1 MTQSSLPTGSTR
13 HPPGSFRELLTVAVP
28 LILSSSSLS
37 LMHVIDRVFLTWY
50 SGDALAASAPAGM
63 LNWLMM
69 SITLGTL
76 TYVNTFVSQYEGADR
91 PARVS
96 ASIWQGVYLALASG
110 ILFVG
115 LAPLAPKIF
124 ALIGHKPEVQRLEV
138 EYFSVYCMG
147 AVPICLA
154 TVLSCFYSGRGENH
168 IVLYVDLAAC
178 LVHAVF
184 DWVLIFGWGPVPS
197 MGMTGAA
204 IATIMA
210 YLFTIAMFILLMLRP
225 RIRARYHPG
234 QHWRIDF
241 ELLKRL
247 ARYGLP
253 SGIHWFVDIAAFSM
267 FIFVVGTIDK
277 TSLMAT
283 NMAFNINSLA
293 FIPMT
298 GIGTAVLTLVGRRI
312 GENRPDLAVRSTWMA
327 FSIAATWMLGFGAVF
342 VLAPEF
348 FLKIYSSYSKDD
360 SIALVV
366 DETIVLLRFVAL
378 YSFFDGMGIIFG
390 SAVRGAGDTLFPLL
404 ISAVVGWTVM
414 VIPTWLFVHSD
425 LPNRLIL
432 SWWSCSIYVI
442 IAGLGLM
449 MRFQFGPWKKMRVIE
464 SRSEIESEKLG
475 EQPQLPA
482 DAIVAR
488 PGERT
493 DALRGNAA
501 HSDR

>member
-13 HPPGSFRELLTVAVP
+13 HSPGSFRELLTVAVP

-69 SITLGTL
+69 SVTLGTL

-110 ILFVG
+110 VLFFG

-124 ALIGHKPEVQRLEV
+124 ALIGHRPEVQRLEV

-168 IVLYVDLAAC
+168 VVLYVDLAAC

-184 DWVLIFGWGPVPS
+184 DWVLIFGWGPIPP

-204 IATIMA
+204 VATIVA
-210 YLFTIAMFILLMLRP
+210 YVFTVAMFVLLMLRP
-225 RIRARYHPG
+225 HIRARYHPG
-234 QHWRIDF
+234 RHWRLDL

-327 FSIAATWMLGFGAVF
+327 FSIAATWMLCFGAVF

-360 SIALVV
+360 SIGLVV
-366 DETIVLLRFVAL
+366 DETVVLLRFVAL

-390 SAVRGAGDTLFPLL
+390 SAVRGAGDTLFPLF

-414 VIPTWLFVHSD
+414 VIPTWFFVHSD
-425 LPNRLIL
+425 RPDRLIL

-449 MRFQFGPWKKMRVIE
+449 MRFQLGPWKRMRVIE
-464 SRSEIESEKLG
+464 SRSEIDAEKIAESEGPAAAEEAEECVKLVEAVQKKVG
-475 EQPQLPA
+475 PK
-482 DAIVAR
+482 D
-488 PGERT
+488 
-493 DALRGNAA
+493 D
-501 HSDR
+501 